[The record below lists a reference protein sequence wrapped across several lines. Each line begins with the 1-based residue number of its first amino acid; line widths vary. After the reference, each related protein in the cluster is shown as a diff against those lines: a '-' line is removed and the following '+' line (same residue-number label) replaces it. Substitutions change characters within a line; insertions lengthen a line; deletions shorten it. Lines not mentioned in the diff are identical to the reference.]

1 MGGVGDVG
9 CGGLA
14 EARGGGDGVGGID
27 GAGCGGPVVVGQQQ
41 DQRCQLQPH
50 GAPTVVL
57 RALDRAGLLPIPV
70 RLAEEGTDEGE
81 SLDLL
86 I

>member
-1 MGGVGDVG
+1 MSKGH
-9 CGGLA
+9 
-14 EARGGGDGVGGID
+14 
-27 GAGCGGPVVVGQQQ
+27 AGKIIIIKI
-41 DQRCQLQPH
+41 
-50 GAPTVVL
+50 A
-57 RALDRAGLLPIPV
+57 LPIPV